1 LAEKNKIGKKQLVR
15 KAMTTKDNL
24 TIYYTADNSD
34 IIFAEFPA
42 NHKID
47 IVKAKEMV
55 NHRLELA
62 QNKKH
67 FVIVDISNV
76 RQVTKEAKEFLQHT
90 ETGLKDILGAAFIAT
105 NPVSALIANI
115 FIKTPTG
122 FDAKFFSNRSDAFN
136 WIIAQRKK
144 IVNNTIE

>member
-1 LAEKNKIGKKQLVR
+1 MEA
-15 KAMTTKDNL
+15 KDNV

-47 IVKAKEMV
+47 LVMAQQMV
-55 NHRLELA
+55 DHRLELA

-67 FVIVDISNV
+67 FIVVDISNV

-90 ETGLKDILGAAFIAT
+90 EKGLKDILAAAFIAT
-105 NPVSALIANI
+105 NPVSVLIANI
-115 FIKTPTG
+115 FIKTQTG
-122 FDAKFFSNRSDAFN
+122 FGAKFFSNKSDAFN
-136 WIIAQRKK
+136 WIIDQRKK
-144 IVNNTIE
+144 IPNNAIE